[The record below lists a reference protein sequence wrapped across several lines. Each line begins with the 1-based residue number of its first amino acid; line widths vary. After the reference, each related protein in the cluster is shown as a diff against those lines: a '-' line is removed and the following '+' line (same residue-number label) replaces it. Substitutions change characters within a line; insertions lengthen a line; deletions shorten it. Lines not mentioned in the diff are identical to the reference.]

1 MKFIFKFLF
10 FLVALGIH
18 FARRAIAA
26 LLDSKAAKIVGCMLR
41 PAMTLA
47 KLEASHLEC
56 TDKQHDLDAADA
68 KLEALEQA
76 LQAAQ
81 IERDAANINAELL
94 GAEGAELE
102 SECAAIFAER
112 DGLLAMAKAIDTER
126 DNAVAGL
133 AETNEYVA
141 WAEDRVAGKLMPP
154 PEPQESLAT
163 LLGLSAETAVLGRRP
178 FYEAVAEAAAA
189 GEIQN
194 VDDSL
199 FVDATMY
206 FTYLDSLR
214 DRAVQLGHDPCIGE
228 AEAEFV

>member
-1 MKFIFKFLF
+1 
-10 FLVALGIH
+10 
-18 FARRAIAA
+18 
-26 LLDSKAAKIVGCMLR
+26 
-41 PAMTLA
+41 
-47 KLEASHLEC
+47 LEASHLEC
-56 TDKQHDLDAADA
+56 TDKQNDLDAANA
-68 KLEALEQA
+68 ELEELEQA
-76 LQAAQ
+76 FRATQLECCEVEARAARA
-81 IERDAANINAELL
+81 RDNSSKL
-94 GAEGAELE
+94 EG
-102 SECAAIFAER
+102 ECAAIFAER
-112 DGLLAMAKAIDTER
+112 DGLLAISKVIDAER

-133 AETNEYVA
+133 AETDEYVA
-141 WAEDRVAGKLMPP
+141 WAEDRVAGKLTPP

-194 VDDSL
+194 VDESL

>member
-1 MKFIFKFLF
+1 MFFIFKIFLF
-10 FLVALGIH
+10 FFALGVAI
-18 FARRAIAA
+18 AQRIIAA
-26 LLDSKAAKIVGCMLR
+26 LLSSRAAKIVGCLLR
-41 PAMTLA
+41 PAATLA
-47 KLEASHLEC
+47 DLEASHLEC
-56 TDKQHDLDAADA
+56 ANKQHDLDATNA
-68 KLEALEQA
+68 KLEALMQA

-81 IERDAANINAELL
+81 IKRDAANIDAELL

-194 VDDSL
+194 VDESL